1 MGDIALAL
9 HAANDWEAA
18 SESINP
24 TVGLIGIGLMGTAL
38 AERML
43 AAGWRVV
50 GWDVAEERRDALAER
65 GGSAAAGIADV
76 VARCE
81 RVVLSLPTDE
91 TVSEVLDAAQDA
103 LRAGQTIID
112 TSTGDPEAAARQAR
126 QLAERGIA
134 FLDATVS
141 GSSVQLRKDEA
152 VLLVGGT
159 EAAFAGCRDLFAGW
173 AAKVFHT
180 GPAGSGARMKLVTNL
195 VLGLNRAALAEGLT
209 LARALELDG
218 DQALALL
225 RESMAYSRIMD
236 SKGEKMLRGDFTP
249 QAKLSQHLKD
259 VRLMLAAA
267 QRAQAALP
275 LTKTHRQILEHAER
289 LGLGELDNSAIVRAI
304 EEWQAMEKGG

>member
-1 MGDIALAL
+1 MEDSVLAP
-9 HAANDWEAA
+9 HASKDSETA
-18 SESINP
+18 SESTKP
-24 TVGLIGIGLMGTAL
+24 AVGLIGAGLMGTAL

-43 AAGWRVV
+43 VTGRRVV
-50 GWDVAEERRDALAER
+50 GWDVAAERRDALLER
-65 GGSAAAGIADV
+65 GGIVAAGIADV

-91 TVSEVLDAAQDA
+91 TVKEVLNAARET
-103 LRAGQTIID
+103 LHAGQTVID

-126 QLAERGIA
+126 ELAERGIA

-141 GSSVQLRKDEA
+141 GSSVQLRKGEA

-159 EAAFAGCRDLFAGW
+159 EAAFADCRDLFACW
-173 AAKVFHT
+173 AAKVFLT

-209 LARALELDG
+209 LARALALDG

-259 VRLMLAAA
+259 VRLMLTAAE
-267 QRAQAALP
+267 RADAALP
-275 LTKTHRQILEHAER
+275 LTKTHRRILEHAER
-289 LGLGELDNSAIVRAI
+289 LGFGELDNSAIVRAI